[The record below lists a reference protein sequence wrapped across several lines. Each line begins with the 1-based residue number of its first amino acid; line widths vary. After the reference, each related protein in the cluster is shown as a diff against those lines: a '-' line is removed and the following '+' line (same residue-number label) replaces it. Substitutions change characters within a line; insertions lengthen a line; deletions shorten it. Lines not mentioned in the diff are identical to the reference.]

1 MGKYLLIIAIVLF
14 LPQVYYLIKD
24 RTYKDINNG
33 SKFFLKDSKKIEGN
47 HTRLT
52 LTNTDGFDLSANLFN
67 VENPKALVQIVH
79 GVFEHSG
86 NYIDFIKFLNAN
98 GYAVIAADNRG
109 HGRSVS
115 EKYPSA
121 YLRNLD
127 ELIDDQVMLNKF
139 MRTFYGDRPV
149 YMLGH
154 SFGSILGRL
163 YLRDHDESID
173 KLVLTGTVAYRPVA
187 IFGVF
192 LGNILSFYLGEYRK
206 SKILDKLTGVADT
219 DISWISYNKENIRI
233 KENDPLR
240 LGGFLARANVVL
252 IQSNLKLHQFSK
264 FKVKNKDLKILS
276 LTGEDDKVVMG
287 DKGLKDSIESLK
299 KVGYKNVD
307 YKVYKNMKH
316 EVLCEDDRE
325 LVYKDIIKFFEE
337 DWL

>member
-14 LPQVYYLIKD
+14 LPQIYYLIKD

-173 KLVLTGTVAYRPVA
+173 KLVLTGTVAYIPVA
-187 IFGVF
+187 IFGV
-192 LGNILSFYLGEYRK
+192 
-206 SKILDKLTGVADT
+206 
-219 DISWISYNKENIRI
+219 
-233 KENDPLR
+233 
-240 LGGFLARANVVL
+240 
-252 IQSNLKLHQFSK
+252 
-264 FKVKNKDLKILS
+264 
-276 LTGEDDKVVMG
+276 
-287 DKGLKDSIESLK
+287 
-299 KVGYKNVD
+299 
-307 YKVYKNMKH
+307 
-316 EVLCEDDRE
+316 
-325 LVYKDIIKFFEE
+325 
-337 DWL
+337 